1 MMGQNKQKC
10 GEMLQKL
17 NNLTNENDKNKIEI
31 EKLNQIKENQLETID
46 RLSYSLSSKTEE
58 YK

>member
-17 NNLTNENDKNKIEI
+17 NNLTKENDKNKIEI
-31 EKLNQIKENQLETID
+31 EKLNQIKANQLETID
-46 RLSYSLSSKTEE
+46 RLS
-58 YK
+58 